1 MNLQAQRQLV
11 DPGGQG
17 SNLTVRQDAR
27 VIRVDFVKHIRDVE
41 LLLGAHEEVEVR
53 EGELHVLRV
62 TDAVGRRLV
71 ELLREPEDE
80 NQQSRF
86 YCLFCCFERDA
97 KVFQRH
103 FSFIP

>member
-1 MNLQAQRQLV
+1 MNLEAQRQLM

-27 VIRVDFVKHIRDVE
+27 VIRVDFIKYVRDVK

-62 TDAVGRRLV
+62 ANAVGRCLV
-71 ELLREPEDE
+71 KLLREPEDG
-80 NQQSRF
+80 NQQSRL
-86 YCLFCCFERDA
+86 YCLFCYLKYDVKAC
-97 KVFQRH
+97 
-103 FSFIP
+103 